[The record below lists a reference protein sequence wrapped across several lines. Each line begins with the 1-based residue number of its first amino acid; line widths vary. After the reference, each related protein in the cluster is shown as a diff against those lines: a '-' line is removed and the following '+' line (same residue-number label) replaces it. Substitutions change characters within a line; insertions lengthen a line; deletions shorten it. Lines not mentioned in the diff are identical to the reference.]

1 MTRTDQPS
9 NEGTVATT
17 TNTDVDCSTT
27 VSYVESNLYSEKEYY
42 EPNFDQEDKD
52 WKQQQ
57 ERVVRF
63 QSKII
68 PRVLVQPVRINGK
81 RFKQKVR

>member
-1 MTRTDQPS
+1 MTRTDYPS

-27 VSYVESNLYSEKEYY
+27 VSYVESNLYSEKEEY
-42 EPNFDQEDKD
+42 EEDMFEEEKE
-52 WKQQQ
+52 WKKQQ
-57 ERVVRF
+57 EKVVRF

-81 RFKQKVR
+81 RFKQKLR

>member
-1 MTRTDQPS
+1 MTRTDYPS

-27 VSYVESNLYSEKEYY
+27 VSYVESNLYSEKEEY
-42 EPNFDQEDKD
+42 EEDMFQEDMD
-52 WKQQQ
+52 WKKQQ
-57 ERVVRF
+57 EKVVRF

-81 RFKQKVR
+81 RFKQKLR